1 MLHHPAFAERR
12 TFRYPL
18 RSRLVTWIM
27 IALYL
32 ASLIGISLVMAILGD
47 GTRRVALTST
57 VISVPFGAIACYLY
71 HALIEVHSSIQL
83 TAADIVHRYPRR
95 ASAAIPWTAI
105 AAIEY
110 REDRNQLVI
119 HPTAPYAPIVV
130 SASLEGFETL
140 MTIIDQR
147 LTRVGQR
154 QLGTA
159 G

>member
-1 MLHHPAFAERR
+1 LFDQPALADRPI
-12 TFRYPL
+12 FRYPQQL
-18 RSRLVTWIM
+18 RLVTWIM
-27 IALYL
+27 LGLYL
-32 ASLIGISLVMAILGD
+32 ASLIGICLTVAAFGD
-47 GTRRVALTST
+47 GTRRLALITT
-57 VISVPFGAIACYLY
+57 VISVPFGAIGCYLY

-110 REDRNQLVI
+110 RDASNQLVI